1 MTDPLEIK
9 LQLAEVA
16 GTWIAALAVVIGGIF
31 GVFQYLE
38 HKEAVRIDRTM
49 AFVERYH
56 SDGLLMEARL
66 KITDSMNLHVD
77 QLNKLLTNAE
87 IKPEELANKYNQKI
101 IKIVEEDVL
110 HGPLEQVFTFYEQI
124 ILCRELK
131 LCDAGVAEEFFDTDG
146 RAFIRTY
153 YPYICNIRAQWN
165 NPAKY
170 ERVLSF
176 YVVNSDSLCQI

>member
-1 MTDPLEIK
+1 MDPLEAK
-9 LQLAEVA
+9 LQIAEVV
-16 GTWIAALAVVIGGIF
+16 GTWTAALAVVIGGIF

-38 HKEAVRIDRTM
+38 HKEAVKIDRTM

-66 KITDSMNLHVD
+66 KITDSMNAHVD
-77 QLNKLLTNAE
+77 TLNNLLTDPN
-87 IKPEELANKYNQKI
+87 IKPDELASKYNLSI
-101 IKIVEEDVL
+101 SKIVEQDAL
-110 HGPLEQVFTFYEQI
+110 FGPLEQVFTFYEQI

-131 LCDAGVAEEFFDTDG
+131 LCHHNVAEEFFDVDG
-146 RAFIRTY
+146 RAFVRTY

-165 NPAKY
+165 NPTKF

-176 YVVNSDSLCQI
+176 YVSNSDSLCEI